1 MPFPKW
7 GIFYDFHTMP
17 ACPEVGAAFDCEAAA
32 GQLQRCGVDFTVFH
46 ARCNEGMAYYDTKV
60 GTRHLSLKF
69 DLLKGF
75 AEACHKR
82 GIKIS
87 AYMNLGLSHYEEL
100 QHPDWMV
107 VFPDGSNFRQE
118 RLDNY
123 ASMICYNTGFADHVL
138 AMLNELTAYPVD
150 GFFLDCFTPHPCD
163 CPACKEERARMG
175 LDREAFAVFCRD
187 RFMKRISR
195 FLLSRNSGYLLYFNG
210 VPFEVQR
217 PYATYFELEC
227 LPTGGWGY
235 EYQAL
240 YSRYVRSLGLPVL
253 NMSGRFHESWG
264 DFGGIRTRASLL
276 YDCVAAV
283 AQGLKVTIGDHFHP
297 RGDLN
302 MDVYD
307 LIASIYGE
315 LRALDPWL
323 EGATTVCEAALVV
336 PADTFSYEQHAM
348 KNSVPIA
355 EGFCRMLAERRWLFD
370 VLTPDQ
376 DFTPYRILFLA
387 DDIRLTPALAER
399 LRAFLAKGGKVVSS
413 GASGLQEEGD
423 AFALPEAWP
432 VEVDCRA
439 EVWPAEADGWRDGE
453 PVFFRKTAD
462 VAADVPAMPVVT
474 WRETLRLRPRPDAQ
488 TAAETILP
496 YYTRGVRD
504 EYAYLYLPPDKP
516 DGTCALALNAQVAQ
530 FSFQAGRLYH
540 ESAQVPVRNLVD
552 WAARQ
557 LLPTRLLEVE
567 GLPSFA
573 RVSVTRQPGRLIV
586 WITAFV
592 PERRGRKIE
601 MIEEGITLRNLEV
614 SLAITGVA
622 RVYLAPSRTPL
633 SFREANGRTMA
644 ILSQMEG
651 YAAVVFE
658 SATTDMP

>member
-17 ACPEVGAAFDCEAAA
+17 ACPEVGTAFDCEAVAE
-32 GQLQRCGVDFTVFH
+32 QLQRCGVDFTVFH

-69 DLLKGF
+69 DLLKGL
-75 AEACHKR
+75 AEACRKR

-118 RLDNY
+118 RLDHY

-138 AMLNELTAYPVD
+138 TMLDELTAYPVD

-175 LDREAFAVFCRD
+175 LDREAFAVFSRD
-187 RFMKRISR
+187 RFMKRISN
-195 FLLSRNSGYLLYFNG
+195 FLLSRNPNYLLYFNG

-276 YDCVAAV
+276 YDCVAALS
-283 AQGLKVTIGDHFHP
+283 QGLSVTVGDHFHP

-315 LRALDPWL
+315 LKLLEPWL
-323 EGATTVCEAALVV
+323 DGAIAGGEAAILV
-336 PADTFSYEQHAM
+336 PADTFSYTKVSLE
-348 KNSVPIA
+348 NSRPAA
-355 EGFCRMLAERRWLFD
+355 EGLCRILAEKKWLFD
-370 VLTPDQ
+370 LLTPEM
-376 DFTPYRILFLA
+376 DFASYKILFLS
-387 DDIRLTPALAER
+387 DGLRVDSALAGR
-399 LRAFLAKGGKVVSS
+399 LHDFLAKGGKIVSS
-413 GASGLQEEGD
+413 GTAGFKADEE

-432 VEVDCRA
+432 
-439 EVWPAEADGWRDGE
+439 AEAVGERTEE
-453 PVFFRKTAD
+453 PVFFQKTTAEPT
-462 VAADVPAMPVVT
+462 DVPAMPVVT
-474 WRETLRLRPRPDAQ
+474 WRKTLRLKPTGEAQ
-488 TAAETILP
+488 TAAKTILP
-496 YYTRGVRD
+496 YYSRGVRD
-504 EYAYLYLPPDKP
+504 GYAFLYLPPDKP
-516 DGTCALALNAQVAQ
+516 DGTAALTLNTQVAQ

-540 ESAQVPVRNLVD
+540 ESAQVPLRNLVD
-552 WAARQ
+552 WASRQ
-557 LLPTRLLEVE
+557 LLPTRLLEVS

-573 RVSVTRQPGRLIV
+573 RVAMTRQPCRHIV
-586 WITAFV
+586 WLTAFV
-592 PERRGRKIE
+592 PERRGRRIE
-601 MIEEGITLRNLEV
+601 MIEEGILLRNMEV
-614 SLAITGVA
+614 SLAITGIA

-633 SFREANGRTMA
+633 SFREADGRTIA
-644 ILSQMEG
+644 ILPQMEG
-651 YAAVVFE
+651 YAVVVFE